1 MAARVILLA
10 GPSGSGKSRLAT
22 RSGLPILQL
31 DDFYR
36 SGDDPAL
43 PRFATGEV
51 DWDDARSWHADRA
64 LDAIRTVCRTGE
76 VTVPVYDIAA
86 NGPSGSQ
93 RLRLDD
99 ATPFIAEGIF
109 AAELV
114 ASCRAE
120 GLLDL
125 AICVRRSRWVTMLLR
140 FRRDLAE
147 HRKPAGFLLR
157 RGWYL
162 AKQEPAIV
170 GALEAKG
177 CVCRTP
183 RQVENYLRSA
193 SPR

>member
-1 MAARVILLA
+1 VILLA

-31 DDFYR
+31 DDFYS

-43 PRFATGEV
+43 PRFETGEV

-64 LDAIRTVCRTGE
+64 LDALRTLCRTGAA
-76 VTVPVYDIAA
+76 TVPVYDIAA
-86 NGPSGSQ
+86 NGPSGTQ
-93 RLRLDD
+93 HLRLDG
-99 ATPFIAEGIF
+99 ATRFIAEGIF

-114 ASCRAE
+114 APGRTE
-120 GLLDL
+120 DLLDT

-147 HRKPAGFLLR
+147 RRKPVGFLVR

-162 AKQEPAIV
+162 ARREPEIV
-170 GALEAKG
+170 AALAAKG

-183 RQVENYLRSA
+183 RQVERYLRSVGR
-193 SPR
+193 S

>member
-1 MAARVILLA
+1 VAARVILLA

-43 PRFATGEV
+43 PLFETGEV
-51 DWDDARSWHADRA
+51 DWDDVRSWHVDRA
-64 LDAIRTVCRTGE
+64 LDALRTLCSTGE
-76 VTVPVYDIAA
+76 AAVPIYDIAA
-86 NGPSGSQ
+86 NGPSGTQ
-93 RLRLDD
+93 HLRLDG
-99 ATPFIAEGIF
+99 ATRFIAEGIF

-114 ASCRAE
+114 ASCRAG
-120 GLLDL
+120 GLLDA

-140 FRRDLAE
+140 FRRDFAE
-147 HRKPAGFLLR
+147 HRKPVGFLVR

-162 AKQEPAIV
+162 ARREPTIV
-170 GALEAKG
+170 AGLEAKG

-183 RQVENYLRSA
+183 RQVERYLQLVGS
-193 SPR
+193 

>member
-43 PRFATGEV
+43 PHFETGEV

-64 LDAIRTVCRTGE
+64 LNALRELCRTGE
-76 VTVPVYDIAA
+76 ATVPVYDIAA
-86 NGPSGSQ
+86 NGPSGTQ
-93 RLRLDD
+93 HLRLEG
-99 ATPFIAEGIF
+99 ATRFIAEGIF

-114 ASCRAE
+114 APCRAE
-120 GLLDL
+120 SLLDA
-125 AICVRRSRWVTMLLR
+125 AICVRRSRWITMPLR

-147 HRKPAGFLLR
+147 HRKPVGFLVR

-162 AKQEPAIV
+162 ARREPTIIA
-170 GALEAKG
+170 ALEAKG
-177 CVCRTP
+177 CACRTP
-183 RQVENYLRSA
+183 HQVRRYLQPVGS
-193 SPR
+193 

>member
-1 MAARVILLA
+1 VILLA

-36 SGDDPAL
+36 SGGDPAL
-43 PRFATGEV
+43 PRFVTGEV

-64 LDAIRTVCRTGE
+64 LDAIRALCSAGE
-76 VTVPVYDIAA
+76 AIVPIYDIAA
-86 NGPSGSQ
+86 NGPSGAQ
-93 RLRLDD
+93 HLRLDG
-99 ATPFIAEGIF
+99 AARFVAEGIF

-114 ASCRAE
+114 ASCRIE
-120 GLLDL
+120 GLLDS
-125 AICVRRSRWVTMLLR
+125 AICVRRSRWITMLLR

-147 HRKPAGFLLR
+147 HRKPVGFLLR

-162 AKQEPAIV
+162 ARREPRIV
-170 GALEAKG
+170 AELEAKG

-183 RQVENYLRSA
+183 RQVERYLRPVGS
-193 SPR
+193 